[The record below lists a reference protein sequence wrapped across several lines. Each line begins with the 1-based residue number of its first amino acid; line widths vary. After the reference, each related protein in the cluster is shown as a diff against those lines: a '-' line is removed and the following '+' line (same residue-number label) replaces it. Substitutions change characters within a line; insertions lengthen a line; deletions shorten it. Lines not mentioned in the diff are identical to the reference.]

1 MGAGSF
7 RMEVT
12 DMGMTMTQK
21 ILARAAGLESVAAGD
36 LIMANLDMVLAND
49 ITGPVSIQE
58 LEKFKKKAYLIRT
71 GSPLSRTIFRRIK
84 ILLLRIIANI

>member
-58 LEKFKKKAYLIRT
+58 LEKFEKKGVFDKDRISLI
-71 GSPLSRTIFRRIK
+71 PDHFFFF
-84 ILLLRIIANI
+84 